1 MPLTLF
7 RHLLVCLGLALS
19 AAAPAAPVLNTELS
33 LGYDSNL
40 NNGRLGRPE
49 RSATELLLAVG
60 LEQQRPLG
68 AGLLRGGPRLELH
81 SYDAYPQLS
90 SARLELAGDYR
101 LRLGH
106 SLFDP
111 TLALAAGLAL
121 QDYGSRLRD
130 QREWQLGAAIE
141 QRLSTRVSLRL
152 SLDGRWQQAGNAVF
166 DLHHHQAGV
175 QIDWT
180 PVRHW
185 TLYGGGRL
193 RQGDFATTGTTA
205 PAGVTVVTTDDAFA
219 EGELTY
225 RRPGE
230 SRLWNLGCNWGLS
243 PNWALDLQ
251 GLRVHS
257 ESRLGTEYRRWQTQL
272 SLLGRF

>member
-1 MPLTLF
+1 MLRL
-7 RHLLVCLGLALS
+7 RHLLACLGLALS
-19 AAAPAAPVLNTELS
+19 AAVAAAPVLNAELS

-40 NNGRLGRPE
+40 NNGRLGWPE
-49 RSATELLLAVG
+49 RSAAELLLAIG
-60 LEQQRPLG
+60 LERQRPLG

-81 SYDAYPQLS
+81 SYDDYPQLS

-101 LRLGH
+101 RRLG
-106 SLFDP
+106 SGLFDP
-111 TLALAAGLAL
+111 TLMLAAGLAL

-141 QRLSTRVSLRL
+141 QRLSTRLRLRL
-152 SLDGRWQQAGNAVF
+152 SLDGRWQQAGDTVF
-166 DLHHHQAGV
+166 DLHHHEAGL
-175 QIDWT
+175 QLDWT
-180 PVRHW
+180 PLRHW

-193 RQGDFATTGTTA
+193 RQGDFATTGA
-205 PAGVTVVTTDDAFA
+205 SVPAGVTVFAADDAFVD
-219 EGELTY
+219 GELAY

-230 SRLWNLGCNWGLS
+230 SRLWNLGLNWGLS
-243 PNWALDLQ
+243 PHWALDLQ
-251 GLRVHS
+251 GLRVHT